1 MRSGTVHP
9 VYAGAMATDPFDE
22 LRRGARDVVYT
33 GVGLSVLGF
42 QKLQVRRRELEK
54 ALGVDLPPGVDSIG
68 RLARRLTGQD

>member
-1 MRSGTVHP
+1 MRFRTVHP